1 MLLLFGC
8 FRVIDSLR
16 DVSVVGIT
24 ASVIRLAHRPSPR
37 SLPAM
42 AGGFPRE
49 AVSLRCPPLP
59 SRNFIVPIADPGGL
73 REEAEGGAAFCAP
86 FAMGSTTL
94 IMRGGVPP
102 QHPLVPRE
110 R

>member
-1 MLLLFGC
+1 
-8 FRVIDSLR
+8 
-16 DVSVVGIT
+16 
-24 ASVIRLAHRPSPR
+24 
-37 SLPAM
+37 M

-102 QHPLVPRE
+102 PNIPSYPGNARPRSRSTLLPGPSSADFLVKQRKLY
-110 R
+110 RISV